1 MEKRREFEAYKALL
15 LRLVRA
21 RDGDLSEVERDYS
34 WPERTGTVPSQATAM
49 APLLT
54 GGAFES

>member
-1 MEKRREFEAYKALL
+1 MDKRREFETYKALL

-21 RDGDLSEVERDYS
+21 RGGDVAEVEREYT
-34 WPERTGTVPSQATAM
+34 WPERAGAIPSQATAM

-54 GGAFES
+54 GGPGE